1 RMCRR
6 ALLMLRELHRMGYER
21 LRAVTG
27 FHPAGCNWRLCI
39 TPAVGV
45 LLPGPGVDFMAR
57 QNRGVAVG
65 DWVVY
70 CSGNAAWGSFRGGEA
85 ERECFG
91 WTDAAEDSPCQLAE
105 KFIKRF
111 PTVVAEGKGSDPDY
125 ARWYANMIEAT
136 EPEGLI
142 YMYADWDMPSDHL
155 PVFNME
161 G

>member
-1 RMCRR
+1 
-6 ALLMLRELHRMGYER
+6 MGYER

-27 FHPAGCNWRLCI
+27 FHPSGCSWRLFI
-39 TPAVGV
+39 TPAVGA
-45 LLPGPGVDFMAR
+45 LLLGHGVDFFAR

-70 CSGNAAWGSFRGGEA
+70 CHWNAACGSFRGGEE

-91 WTDAAEDSPCQLAE
+91 WTDAAEDSPGQLAE

-111 PTVVAEGKGSDPDY
+111 PTVAAEGKGSDPDY
-125 ARWYANMIEAT
+125 ARSYASMIEAT

-142 YMYADWDMPSDHL
+142 YMYADWEMPSDRLCTFL
-155 PVFNME
+155 PSPSVIYVQAAE
-161 G
+161 